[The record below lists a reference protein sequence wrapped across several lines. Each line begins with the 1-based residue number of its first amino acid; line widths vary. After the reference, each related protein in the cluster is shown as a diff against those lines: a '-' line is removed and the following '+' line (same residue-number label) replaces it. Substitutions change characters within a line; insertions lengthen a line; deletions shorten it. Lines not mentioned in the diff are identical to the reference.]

1 MIGKTVSHYKVL
13 EKLGEGG
20 MGVVYL
26 AEDTKLYRKVA
37 LKFLLSHGTADPE
50 ALKRFQREARVIAA
64 LNHPNIVTIYEIGEF
79 DGKSFIA
86 MEYVEGQSLRKMI
99 ESHASSKSE
108 TDPIALDDVLDISIQ
123 MCEGLHEAH
132 KAEIVHRDLKPE
144 NVILDQSGTVKIL
157 DFGLA
162 KLKSLSNLTQEP
174 MALGTANYMSPEQ
187 LQGLAV
193 DNRSDIWSF
202 CISMYEL
209 LTCTH
214 PFQSDYEQATLYSIL
229 HEDPLPLSEK
239 RTDSPPELQQIVDKC
254 LQKEPE
260 NRPRSFLEI
269 KSALQEI
276 KNKTKASS
284 AELSPIKS
292 ASSKSTAKM
301 ILGTVS
307 GLILVFFILANFPT
321 FRNWWSVASIPD
333 EKHLV
338 VLPFDN
344 ISKVEADRIFCDGL
358 VETITSKLT
367 AIEMEQDALWVVPA
381 VEIRNRNIKSIS
393 EARKVFNANLVI
405 TGSFQHLGEQI
416 RLTMNLVD
424 ARKIRQLKS
433 VILTSQLDKTHYFQ
447 DSIVNELS
455 ILLSL
460 ELAPS
465 ELASLNEGATQV
477 PGAWEF
483 YIQGR
488 GYLQRWDKEENI
500 ESAIKL
506 FTQALAH
513 DSLYALAHEGLALAY
528 WYKYDAHKKNERWY
542 HLALQECET
551 ALKLDSRQANIRVT
565 AGQIYYGTSQ
575 YQKAQS
581 EFLAAIAINA
591 KNTDAYIFLAKSHE
605 KLGKYKEAEET
616 FKAAIRLKPD
626 YWISYNSLGI
636 YYLNQGQFDNAVV
649 QYKQVTKL
657 TPDNFGGFNNLGGTY
672 LRTGQLEEAR
682 QMFKRSIEINPNYPA
697 YSNLGILYYFQQ
709 DYPKAVAAYEQALEL
724 NDSDYR
730 VWANLADG
738 YTKSGSDSNKVIEI
752 YKIAVMKAE
761 EKRVISPNDPDLLA
775 DLAGYYADLG
785 KKEKAAELI
794 GKVLANGTADV
805 FVMYL
810 AGYIY
815 EKIGQRESAIEWV
828 CKALESG
835 YPKTELEQDNSMARL
850 RLDGDFKCLQMASN
864 P

>member
-1 MIGKTVSHYKVL
+1 M
-13 EKLGEGG
+13 
-20 MGVVYL
+20 
-26 AEDTKLYRKVA
+26 
-37 LKFLLSHGTADPE
+37 
-50 ALKRFQREARVIAA
+50 
-64 LNHPNIVTIYEIGEF
+64 
-79 DGKSFIA
+79 
-86 MEYVEGQSLRKMI
+86 
-99 ESHASSKSE
+99 
-108 TDPIALDDVLDISIQ
+108 
-123 MCEGLHEAH
+123 
-132 KAEIVHRDLKPE
+132 
-144 NVILDQSGTVKIL
+144 
-157 DFGLA
+157 
-162 KLKSLSNLTQEP
+162 
-174 MALGTANYMSPEQ
+174 
-187 LQGLAV
+187 
-193 DNRSDIWSF
+193 
-202 CISMYEL
+202 
-209 LTCTH
+209 
-214 PFQSDYEQATLYSIL
+214 
-229 HEDPLPLSEK
+229 
-239 RTDSPPELQQIVDKC
+239 
-254 LQKEPE
+254 
-260 NRPRSFLEI
+260 
-269 KSALQEI
+269 
-276 KNKTKASS
+276 
-284 AELSPIKS
+284 
-292 ASSKSTAKM
+292 
-301 ILGTVS
+301 
-307 GLILVFFILANFPT
+307 
-321 FRNWWSVASIPD
+321 
-333 EKHLV
+333 
-338 VLPFDN
+338 
-344 ISKVEADRIFCDGL
+344 
-358 VETITSKLT
+358 
-367 AIEMEQDALWVVPA
+367 
-381 VEIRNRNIKSIS
+381 
-393 EARKVFNANLVI
+393 
-405 TGSFQHLGEQI
+405 
-416 RLTMNLVD
+416 
-424 ARKIRQLKS
+424 
-433 VILTSQLDKTHYFQ
+433 
-447 DSIVNELS
+447 
-455 ILLSL
+455 
-460 ELAPS
+460 
-465 ELASLNEGATQV
+465 
-477 PGAWEF
+477 
-483 YIQGR
+483 
-488 GYLQRWDKEENI
+488 
-500 ESAIKL
+500 
-506 FTQALAH
+506 
-513 DSLYALAHEGLALAY
+513 AHEGLALAY

-626 YWISYNSLGI
+626 YWISYNNLGI